1 MSLTPAELDELA
13 AALTARLRPH
23 PPTEGEAVAAVAR
36 KLATLPVVDPNGA
49 PITNHH
55 PNGDPR

>member
-1 MSLTPAELDELA
+1 MTITPAELDQLA

-36 KLATLPVVDPNGA
+36 KLATLPAVDANANPLSQSQNGE
-49 PITNHH
+49 
-55 PNGDPR
+55 PR